1 MDRGGKTGA
10 RRQRRAPRGRADFL
24 TTKAPTRA
32 GTQPAQD
39 DPILAAVLKLKDQSL
54 RQVNWPAVSTFM
66 VISMVAM
73 IGTVLVPSTADAGVR
88 WAAAMG
94 LVIGAM
100 ASGVAVL
107 YRHAPSFWVVRKPR
121 ERTASPPPRRVPQSP
136 KRDG

>member
-1 MDRGGKTGA
+1 MDV
-10 RRQRRAPRGRADFL
+10 DDNIVVL
-24 TTKAPTRA
+24 PTRA

-39 DPILAAVLKLKDQSL
+39 DPILAAVLKLKDQPL

-73 IGTVLVPSTADAGVR
+73 IGALLVPSTADAGVR

-94 LVIGAM
+94 LVIGVM

-107 YRHAPSFWVVRKPR
+107 YRHAPSFWVTRRPR
-121 ERTASPPPRRVPQSP
+121 TRRGNPH
-136 KRDG
+136 R